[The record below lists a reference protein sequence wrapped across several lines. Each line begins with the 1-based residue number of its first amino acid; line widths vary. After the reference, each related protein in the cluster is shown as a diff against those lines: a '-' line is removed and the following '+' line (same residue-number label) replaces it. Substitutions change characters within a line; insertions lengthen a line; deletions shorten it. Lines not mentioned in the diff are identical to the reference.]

1 MLKKVKHEFHESIIR
16 SYDIRGIYNNTLN
29 CEDAKVLGNLFGIK
43 TGVNNTINI
52 GYDGRVS
59 SGPLKKNLIDGIL
72 ETGANV
78 CEIGLVPTP
87 MLYYSCIYN
96 KADLGIM
103 ITGSHNPKE
112 YNGFKIIYKKMPF
125 YDDDLKKIQKKALN
139 YEFKPMKGKKQKIN
153 IQQNYINHLLKDFN
167 QKKKI
172 NVVWD
177 AGNGSAGIVMTAL
190 SKRILGSQ
198 KLLFNQIDGD
208 FPNHHPDPSDP
219 KNLLFCQN
227 EIKKNNFDLG
237 IAFDGDGDRIG
248 VVDDK
253 SRIIPG
259 DILLLILAKDLIKK
273 NKKVSI
279 IGDVKCSQVLFDVVK
294 NCGGNAIISQT
305 GHSHV
310 KVNMKRQN
318 ADLAGEM
325 SGHIFYKKNYGFDDA
340 LFASIELIKIL
351 LSSKKKLSEMVDE
364 VPKVFNTP
372 EIRIECHDDKK
383 FKLIDMISKEQ
394 KKLKKKI
401 INIDGLRVS
410 SKNGWWLLR
419 ASNTQPGIVLR
430 CEAKNN
436 NELNKQIDEVK
447 KAIEMFDSSLSK
459 KILIEN

>member
-1 MLKKVKHEFHESIIR
+1 MLKKVKYKFHESIIR
-16 SYDIRGIYNNTLN
+16 SYDIRGVYDNTLD
-29 CEDAKVLGNLFGIK
+29 CKDARVIGNLLGIK
-43 TGVNNTINI
+43 IGEKKTINV
-52 GYDGRVS
+52 GYDGRNS
-59 SGPLKKNLIDGIL
+59 SVPLKKSLINGIL

-87 MLYYSCIYN
+87 LLYYSCVN
-96 KADLGIM
+96 NNADAGIM
-103 ITGSHNPKE
+103 ITGSHNPKD

-125 YDDDLKKIQKKALN
+125 YGEDLKKIEKEALD
-139 YEFKPMKGKKQKIN
+139 YEFDLKKGKKQKIDL
-153 IQQNYINHLLKDFN
+153 QENYISNILKDFN

-177 AGNGSAGIVMTAL
+177 AGNGSAGNVMTAL
-190 SKRILGSQ
+190 SQRISGSQ
-198 KLLFNQIDGD
+198 KLLFNKIDGD

-227 EIKKNNFDLG
+227 EIKKNKFDLG

-259 DILLLILAKDLIKK
+259 DILLLILAKDLIEK
-273 NKKVSI
+273 NKNISI
-279 IGDVKCSQVLFDVVK
+279 IGDVKCSQVLFDEVK
-294 NCGGNAIISQT
+294 RYGAKPIISQT

-310 KVNMKRQN
+310 KVNMKLQN
-318 ADLAGEM
+318 AELAGEM

-340 LFASIELIKIL
+340 LFASLELIKIL
-351 LSSKKKLSEMVDE
+351 SSSKKKLSEIVDE

-372 EIRIECHDDKK
+372 EIRIECDDDKK

-394 KKLKKKI
+394 KKLKKNI
-401 INIDGLRVS
+401 IDIDGLRVS

-430 CEAKNN
+430 CEAKTPK
-436 NELNKQIDEVK
+436 ELKKQIFAVK
-447 KAIEMFDSSLSK
+447 KAIEEFDPSLSK
-459 KILIEN
+459 KF